1 MNAKLKLDAAGRVV
15 IPKRLREELCLEPGD
30 TLSLETEG
38 ERMVLRPERSGSAM
52 RRENGIWVFRSG
64 HSVSADDTAR
74 ALETVRR
81 ARHRTV
87 SGS

>member
-15 IPKRLREELCLEPGD
+15 IPKRLRDELCLEPGD

-38 ERMVLRPERSGSAM
+38 ERMVLRPLRSGSAM

-64 HSVSADDTAR
+64 QSVSADDTGKV
-74 ALETVRR
+74 LESVRR
-81 ARHRTV
+81 SRH
-87 SGS
+87 GGF